1 MVNLINKKKLVFY
14 SFLTTGHLNVCSA
27 IGSALLNNYSNE
39 IEVYFIADKTWAEKL
54 TKIDSR
60 FKIGLIELSQKED
73 RGQDIAKDTEKCLT
87 LSLIESIKL
96 VFEKF
101 FISDAERLYEI
112 DKKSGEQI
120 KIINPDFIL
129 CDQVVHLP
137 AMLEHNIPHGFI
149 ISTNPSGLKIDGF
162 PYFGSDA
169 GLDEKDKI
177 KKFNDEFS
185 SFEKKFIKF
194 LNDLF
199 ERRNVKIPEN
209 LRINLPRSDNLSIYC
224 YPKELDYYND
234 EIKNEFNLIQV
245 DSPVVSSRI
254 PLPYQLPE
262 EFLNLPGKIIY
273 VSLGTLFSC
282 FESKIQK
289 LIDTLANL
297 PYKYIVSK
305 GPNGDKIK
313 FPNNRF
319 IGENYINQLAVL
331 QVVDMM
337 IAHGG
342 NNTFTECFY
351 FAVPSIILPVMGDQ
365 INNAKRIEE
374 TGFGYQLNLMNY
386 TEKDLKEKIE
396 SLLNDD
402 ALRTKYKNISQRIKS
417 ENSLDL
423 AASKLMNFINELS

>member
-1 MVNLINKKKLVFY
+1 MVKLIKKKKIVFY
-14 SFLTTGHLNVCSA
+14 SVLTAGHLNVCSA
-27 IGSALLNNYSNE
+27 IGSTLLNKYPNE
-39 IEVYFIADKTWAEKL
+39 IEVYFISDETWAEKL

-73 RGQDIAKDTEKCLT
+73 RIPDIVKHTENCLN
-87 LSLIESIKL
+87 LSLIERRKYL
-96 VFEKF
+96 FQTF
-101 FISDAERLYEI
+101 FIDDIERIYETDI
-112 DKKSGEQI
+112 KSREQI
-120 KIINPDFIL
+120 KIICPDFIL
-129 CDQVVHLP
+129 CDQMIQLP
-137 AMLEHNIPHGFI
+137 AMSEHNIPHGFI
-149 ISTNPSGLKIDGF
+149 ISTNPMSMKIENF
-162 PYFGSDA
+162 PYSGSDA
-169 GLDEKDKI
+169 GIDEKEKI
-177 KKFNDEFS
+177 KKFNDDFS
-185 SFEKKFIKF
+185 DFEKKLVKTI
-194 LNDLF
+194 NELF
-199 ERRNVKIPEN
+199 KKRNVDIPKN
-209 LRINLPRSDNLSIYC
+209 LPLNLPRSNFISIYN
-224 YPKELDYYND
+224 YPKELDYFND
-234 EIKNEFNLIQV
+234 EIKKEYNLLQI
-245 DSPVVSSRI
+245 DCAVSSKI

-262 EFLNLPGKIIY
+262 EFSKLPGKIIY
-273 VSLGTLFSC
+273 VSLGSLFSY
-282 FESKIQK
+282 FHTKLQK

-297 PYKYIVSK
+297 SYKYIVSK

-351 FAVPSIILPVMGDQ
+351 FAVPSIILPLIGDQ
-365 INNAKRIEE
+365 VTNAKRIEE

-423 AASKLMNFINELS
+423 AASKLMNLIRNS